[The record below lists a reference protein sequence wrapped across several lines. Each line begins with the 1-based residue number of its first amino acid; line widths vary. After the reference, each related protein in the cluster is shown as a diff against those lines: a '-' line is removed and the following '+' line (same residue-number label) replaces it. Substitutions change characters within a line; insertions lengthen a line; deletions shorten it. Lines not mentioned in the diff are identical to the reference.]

1 MQTETT
7 HARFREL
14 VVTVRES
21 LSGRQHDYTTGP
33 LRRAILL
40 LAIPMILEM
49 AMESVFAVTAAV
61 LFRRGTWKM
70 REV

>member
-1 MQTETT
+1 
-7 HARFREL
+7 
-14 VVTVRES
+14 
-21 LSGRQHDYTTGP
+21 
-33 LRRAILL
+33 
-40 LAIPMILEM
+40 MILEM